1 MRRIVKKRSSGF
13 STVHLINKTCTLSPY
28 KKFIYN
34 NSVIRYRL
42 PLKREKVS
50 QNERN
55 SSAKTSGTSPSWIP
69 SKRPQACH
77 ALEIKS
83 TEIPG
88 PFQHRKNK
96 NRKDLKC
103 RNGCFCDQ
111 GLKLKTIRKAGKL
124 TERNF
129 LHRKTLNLL

>member
-1 MRRIVKKRSSGF
+1 MR
-13 STVHLINKTCTLSPY
+13 H
-28 KKFIYN
+28 
-34 NSVIRYRL
+34 RL
-42 PLKREKVS
+42 PLKKEKVS

-103 RNGCFCDQ
+103 RNGCLCDQ
-111 GLKLKTIRKAGKL
+111 GLKLKTIQPPKK
-124 TERNF
+124 N
-129 LHRKTLNLL
+129 RKTTKPANKEHSKDSSDEYVYQK